1 MRYAK
6 GSLVI
11 NPQRDIPLLRQI
23 RNSRFVS
30 QRQLFELLH
39 YQDLA
44 SCRSTFNWRMQRLLK
59 SRYIT
64 CLEGISWRGSPVYSI
79 AVNGLIQ
86 LESDGDFAIALHSQ
100 TRNMPHRSQ
109 VFHGLELNEIRVALA
124 RNNLLADWRSEVEIA
139 SNNMVSGA
147 PYQKDYDAIVTVW
160 AGAEMREFALEYERL
175 LKGARHYAR
184 IRAALECERQVA
196 CVLYLTASPDLM
208 SALVYQ
214 LTPLACPIAF
224 ATARSFREHLLATP
238 VCMTEGGAMLTLHR
252 FLEHAHP
259 LDRRHQTRAGA

>member
-1 MRYAK
+1 
-6 GSLVI
+6 V
-11 NPQRDIPLLRQI
+11 
-23 RNSRFVS
+23 
-30 QRQLFELLH
+30 
-39 YQDLA
+39 
-44 SCRSTFNWRMQRLLK
+44 QRLLK
-59 SRYIT
+59 GRYIT
-64 CLEGISWRGSPVYSI
+64 CLEGISWRGSRVYSI
-79 AVNGLIQ
+79 AVNGLLE
-86 LESDGDFAIALHSQ
+86 LESVGDFAVALHSG

-124 RNNLLADWRSEVEIA
+124 RNALLADWQSEVEIA
-139 SNNMVSGA
+139 STNMVSSA

-160 AGAEMREFALEYERL
+160 VGAEKREFALEYERL

-238 VCMTEGGAMLTLHR
+238 VCMDESGATLTLRR
-252 FLEHAHP
+252 FLEHAYP
-259 LDRRHQTRAGA
+259 LARRHARAGA